1 MNRREFLEAALVA
14 AGALVPAA
22 VSAQAPGAACDGRGV
37 TPAQTPGPFY
47 KAGAPRRTSLVEPG
61 MTGERIVVAGR
72 VLTADCAPIPGAVLD
87 VWHADAHGDYDNTG
101 YRLRGRFATDD
112 AGRFQFETIV
122 PAAYVGR
129 TRHFHVTLEA
139 PGRRPLTTQL
149 YFPGEPGNGRD
160 AIFDPALVMQVRES
174 PQGKLATFDFVLA
187 RG

>member
-1 MNRREFLEAALVA
+1 
-14 AGALVPAA
+14 
-22 VSAQAPGAACDGRGV
+22 
-37 TPAQTPGPFY
+37 
-47 KAGAPRRTSLVEPG
+47 
-61 MTGERIVVAGR
+61 MTGERIMVTGR

-87 VWHADAHGDYDNTG
+87 VWHADAQGQYDNAG

-112 AGRFQFETIV
+112 AGRFRFETIV

-129 TRHFHVTLEA
+129 TRHFHVTIEA

-160 AIFDPALVMQVRES
+160 GIFDPALVMRMQES
-174 PQGKLATFDFVLA
+174 PQGKLAIFDFVLA